1 MVWLCGLPWLQTVKM
16 PLCQKNLYKHL
27 CTFTFCTLE
36 YEISQIWEHL
46 PHLPYICTLMWKK
59 NFVEKHNPC
68 IYTPD
73 TIKVQLGELMSV
85 IGAPYV
91 SRNDSKTATSPKL
104 TPAWVA
110 ATNHWNSNTHCS
122 ACRQLSK
129 LESVF
134 SRCISWSMQLIW
146 FLLLPGC

>member
-1 MVWLCGLPWLQTVKM
+1 MKYSKYENIYLIYR
-16 PLCQKNLYKHL
+16 LYVHL
-27 CTFTFCTLE
+27 CE
-36 YEISQIWEHL
+36 
-46 PHLPYICTLMWKK
+46 KK

-110 ATNHWNSNTHCS
+110 LTETRNSEHST
-122 ACRQLSK
+122 
-129 LESVF
+129 
-134 SRCISWSMQLIW
+134 
-146 FLLLPGC
+146 